1 MMKRTIL
8 ILVLILLIPNFVFGE
23 EEIMDFII
31 EEQLD
36 LFNTKELESLIND
49 VLGNNDIAP
58 KIKFKEYLT
67 KVLKG
72 EKIFDGKSFIKSLVG
87 KLIEE
92 IKVNLGFLSK
102 ILVIALISAILTN
115 IQNTFE
121 NASVS
126 SFANYVTYILIAI
139 LVIGSFYQLMET
151 VKVTINSMISF
162 MEILLPI
169 LLTFLVLAGGPNTK
183 IIFHPMILGTVN
195 VVGIMIKSI
204 ILPLINFSFIIS
216 ILSNLSQRAELR
228 KLSELGRQIIT
239 FIISAAFTVFIGI
252 ITIYG
257 LSTKIDG
264 ITIRTAKFAVD
275 RFIPIVGG
283 FLSDAV
289 ETVIGSSA
297 ILKNGIGIIGL
308 FILIFITILPLVKIG
323 SLLLIYKIVGAVIEP
338 IVPKNIS
345 NFFSDVSKTLLLILI
360 SMVSVAIM
368 FFITIT
374 IIVDTG
380 NSLLMLR

>member
-1 MMKRTIL
+1 MMKKIL
-8 ILVLILLIPNFVFGE
+8 LVLIILLFIPQVSFSMEDILIN
-23 EEIMDFII
+23 
-31 EEQLD
+31 EQMD
-36 LFNTKELESLIND
+36 LFNVRELELLIND
-49 VLGNNDIAP
+49 VLGNEDIIP
-58 KIKFKEYLT
+58 KFNFKDYL
-67 KVLKG
+67 KKIFKG
-72 EKIFDGKSFIKSLVG
+72 EKIFDGRELVKSIGNRFIK
-87 KLIEE
+87 E
-92 IKVNLGFLSK
+92 IRINLGFLSK
-102 ILVIALISAILTN
+102 ILIIALISAILTN

-121 NASVS
+121 NSSIS
-126 SFANYVTYILIAI
+126 SFANYITYILIAI
-139 LVIGSFYQLMET
+139 LVIGSFYQLMEV
-151 VKVTINSMISF
+151 VKTTINSMINF
-162 MEILLPI
+162 MEVLLPI

-195 VVGIMIKSI
+195 LVGIMIKTI

-216 ILSNLSQRAELR
+216 ILSNLSERAELT
-228 KLSELGRQIIT
+228 KISELGRQIIA
-239 FIISAAFTVFIGI
+239 FIISAAFTIFIGI

-308 FILIFITILPLVKIG
+308 FILVIITIFPLIKIG
-323 SLLLIYKIVGAVIEP
+323 TLLLIYKIVGAVIEP
-338 IVPKNIS
+338 IVSKNIS
-345 NFFSDVSKTLLLILI
+345 SFFSDVSKTLLLILI

-380 NSLLMLR
+380 NNLLMLR

>member
-1 MMKRTIL
+1 MMKKAIL
-8 ILVLILLIPNFVFGE
+8 IFIVIIFIPNIVFGN
-23 EEIMDFII
+23 EEINDFII

-36 LFNTKELESLIND
+36 LFNTKELDSLLED
-49 VLGNNDIAP
+49 VLGNNNLMP
-58 KIKFKEYLT
+58 KMSFKEYLS
-67 KVLKG
+67 KFLKG
-72 EKIFDGKSFIKSLVG
+72 EMIIDGKSFIKSIAN
-87 KLIEE
+87 KFIEE
-92 IKVNLGFLSK
+92 IKINLGFLSK
-102 ILVIALISAILTN
+102 ILIIALISALLTN
-115 IQNTFE
+115 IQSTFE
-121 NASVS
+121 NASVA

-151 VKVTINSMISF
+151 VKITINSMIEF

-169 LLTFLVLAGGPNTK
+169 LLTFLVLTGGPNTK
-183 IIFHPMILGTVN
+183 LIFHPMILGTVN
-195 VVGIMIKSI
+195 IIGIVVKSV

-216 ILSNLSQRAELR
+216 ILSNLSERAELR
-228 KLSELGRQIIT
+228 KLSEFGNQIVT
-239 FIISAAFTVFIGI
+239 FIISAAFTVFVGI
-252 ITIYG
+252 ITIHG

-264 ITIRTAKFAVD
+264 ISIRTAKFAVD
-275 RFIPIVGG
+275 RFVPVVGG

-308 FILIFITILPLVKIG
+308 FIIIFITILPLIKIG
-323 SLLLIYKIVGAVIEP
+323 TLLLIYKIVGVVIEP
-338 IVPKNIS
+338 IVSKNIS

-360 SMVSVAIM
+360 SMVSVAMM

-380 NSLLMLR
+380 NSLIMLR

>member
-1 MMKRTIL
+1 MMKKIL
-8 ILVLILLIPNFVFGE
+8 LVLIILLFIPQVSFSMEDILIN
-23 EEIMDFII
+23 
-31 EEQLD
+31 EQMD
-36 LFNTKELESLIND
+36 LFNVRELELLIND
-49 VLGNNDIAP
+49 VLGNEDIIP
-58 KIKFKEYLT
+58 KFNFKDYL
-67 KVLKG
+67 KKIFKG
-72 EKIFDGKSFIKSLVG
+72 EKIFDGRELVKSIGNRFIK
-87 KLIEE
+87 E
-92 IKVNLGFLSK
+92 IRINLGFLSK
-102 ILVIALISAILTN
+102 ILIIALISAILTN

-121 NASVS
+121 NSSIS
-126 SFANYVTYILIAI
+126 SFANYITYILIAI
-139 LVIGSFYQLMET
+139 LVIGSFYQLMEV
-151 VKVTINSMISF
+151 VKTTINSMINF
-162 MEILLPI
+162 MEVLLPI

-195 VVGIMIKSI
+195 LVGIMIKTI

-216 ILSNLSQRAELR
+216 ILSNLSERAELT
-228 KLSELGRQIIT
+228 KISELGRQIIA
-239 FIISAAFTVFIGI
+239 FIISAAFTIFIGI

-308 FILIFITILPLVKIG
+308 FILVIITIFPLIKIG
-323 SLLLIYKIVGAVIEP
+323 TLLLIYKIVGAVIEP
-338 IVPKNIS
+338 IVSKNIS
-345 NFFSDVSKTLLLILI
+345 SFFNDVSKTLLLILI

-380 NSLLMLR
+380 NNLLMLR